1 MTLRGL
7 VCRAFHASTLT
18 MCAALFAVTA
28 VEAAT
33 PGSRWTSID
42 LGFAGATGSLVR
54 GGVAG
59 GISVAMRTTEP
70 IVRHLRSSLEVRGD
84 LFSGAGFAGSSI
96 PEETL
101 IAYPSTAATVL
112 AGFELEGP
120 VRGHSGP
127 FAGVSAGITH
137 AAVGDVRSE
146 YHGGLVP
153 LASITHGERRFSA
166 AFGAEVGFHRLPTE
180 AGTDP
185 ELCLRYL
192 GIWND
197 EAPSHIFSASL
208 GLGF

>member
-1 MTLRGL
+1 MNR
-7 VCRAFHASTLT
+7 CRSMRRAFRAAILT
-18 MCAALFAVTA
+18 MCAALSAAIA

-33 PGSRWTSID
+33 PGSRWTSVD
-42 LGFAGATGSLVR
+42 LGFAGAASSLVH

-70 IVRHLRSSLEVRGD
+70 IVRHLRSSLEIRGD
-84 LFSGAGFAGSSI
+84 LFPGAQFEGSDI
-96 PEETL
+96 PEMSLT
-101 IAYPSTAATVL
+101 ADPSIAATVL

-127 FAGVSAGITH
+127 FAGVLAGITH
-137 AAVGDVRSE
+137 ATVGDVRSE
-146 YHGGLVP
+146 YRGGLLPAANV
-153 LASITHGERRFSA
+153 THGERRFSP

-180 AGTDP
+180 TGTNP
-185 ELCLRYL
+185 ELCLRYM

-197 EAPSHIFSASL
+197 ESPSHIFSASL